1 MIYTIL
7 YMAGLVGLLYWL
19 GGVLMET
26 HTPIQQ
32 EMIKI
37 EVKKDSVDY
46 EMWCSPE
53 GYEAIEEYVK
63 FAEGEEK
70 E

>member
-1 MIYTIL
+1 MIELLIGVL
-7 YMAGLVGLLYWL
+7 GCVFLYWL
-19 GGVLMET
+19 GGIWMPEHKT
-26 HTPIQQ
+26 TEQ
-32 EMIKI
+32 EVIKI
-37 EVKKDSVDY
+37 EVKKDSLGY

-63 FAEGEEK
+63 LAEGEEK